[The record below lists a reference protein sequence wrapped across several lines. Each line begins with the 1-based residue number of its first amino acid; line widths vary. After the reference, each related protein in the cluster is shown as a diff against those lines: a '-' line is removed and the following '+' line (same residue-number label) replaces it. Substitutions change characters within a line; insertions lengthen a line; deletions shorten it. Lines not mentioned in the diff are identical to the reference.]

1 MVGAGIAAAR
11 PRPARAQGSIWET
24 LEGVIEAGNAWEPAD
39 IIASASPEGAADSPF
54 QRAGAKA
61 DVGLD
66 ANGALKVCPSGA
78 CAGARG
84 GMCGLR
90 LQVRRHGLTR
100 SRWLALALAFP
111 ARACACACACAA
123 VNPNCVGT
131 NSRNP
136 ENYAPVWQAPAALS
150 SAALAADRLATVA
163 STSLPN
169 AAYQAREDAESSAY
183 LRFECDGPWARDVV
197 EFVIRDPEEDGQGP
211 IVAYR
216 SINGV
221 VKYQYPLQTARRDGG
236 AQRARMDALRDALG
250 WKLRGCD
257 LIECYQ

>member
-1 MVGAGIAAAR
+1 M
-11 PRPARAQGSIWET
+11 
-24 LEGVIEAGNAWEPAD
+24 
-39 IIASASPEGAADSPF
+39 
-54 QRAGAKA
+54 
-61 DVGLD
+61 
-66 ANGALKVCPSGA
+66 
-78 CAGARG
+78 
-84 GMCGLR
+84 
-90 LQVRRHGLTR
+90 
-100 SRWLALALAFP
+100 
-111 ARACACACACAA
+111 
-123 VNPNCVGT
+123 GT